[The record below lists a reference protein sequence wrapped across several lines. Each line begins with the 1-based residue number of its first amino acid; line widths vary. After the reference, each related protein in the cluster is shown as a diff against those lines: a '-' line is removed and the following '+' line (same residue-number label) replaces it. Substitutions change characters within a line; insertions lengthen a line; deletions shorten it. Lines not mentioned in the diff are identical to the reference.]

1 MSLRVLHTVVDQLC
15 DVVDRLG
22 SSFPPPAI
30 VPMGDGFVDR
40 HDPRVRSN
48 GLACYLKAVKICS
61 TLNGALVLLQS
72 GHVQEAFALG
82 RVTQDQVEDIHFLVR
97 PRGDD
102 GGLSERQ
109 KTALDEFFQEEFTD
123 SKDPVG
129 TSQERD
135 RVGRDKIR
143 AAIHSA
149 PAMDD
154 PSTAQKIGKALYRVF
169 SGYLHGAYVHI
180 MELHSDRPGHYHMR
194 GTPGT
199 RLTEAIDYIPNF
211 VFQAILA
218 VEELVDRS
226 SRDDLLPAIQGLKAR
241 VAASFDVLP
250 ESPHG
255 RIHA

>member
-1 MSLRVLHTVVDQLC
+1 MSLRKLHTVVDQLC
-15 DVVDRLG
+15 DIVDRLG
-22 SSFPPPAI
+22 SSFPPPHVVAL
-30 VPMGDGFVDR
+30 GEGFVDR
-40 HDPRVRSN
+40 HEPRTRNN

-61 TLNGALVLLQS
+61 TLNGALVLLDS
-72 GHVQEAFALG
+72 GHVQEAYALG
-82 RVTQDQVEDIHFLVR
+82 RVAQDQVEDIHFLVR

-109 KTALDEFFQEEFTD
+109 KTALDEFFKEEFTD
-123 SKDPVG
+123 SKDPIG

-149 PAMDD
+149 PGMDD

-169 SGYLHGAYVHI
+169 SGYVHGAYVHI
-180 MELHSDRPGHYHMR
+180 MELHTERIDQPGHYQMH

-199 RLTEAIDYIPNF
+199 RLTEAIDYVPNF
-211 VFQAILA
+211 VFQAVLA

-226 SRDDLLPAIQGLKAR
+226 SREDLLPEIQALRAR
-241 VAASFDVLP
+241 VAAAFDVLP
-250 ESPHG
+250 EK
-255 RIHA
+255 R